1 LKNHFP
7 GSIVTI
13 AAIAASL
20 LVVLPAVAQEEG
32 APRAGG
38 GGGGGARRNTRPATP
53 TPRLADGHP
62 DLGNGAG
69 SWSPLVVPNIAGSDP
84 GAARQ
89 SKLVEKP
96 VDVPFL
102 PWAKKV
108 YDERNAVLSKN
119 DPESRCLPPGVPR
132 MMATP
137 FPFQIFQESD
147 RIIFIFEGGAHVWRV
162 IPMDGRKHPADPNP
176 TFLGDSVGHWEG
188 DTLVVDVV
196 GFNDETWLDQVGHPH
211 SDVLHVVERYTRTDS
226 NTLHYEALIDDPKTY
241 SKSWT
246 TSWNIPFQPGW
257 ELNEYI
263 CQENNKDLA
272 HMVGK

>member
-1 LKNHFP
+1 MKNYFP

-13 AAIAASL
+13 AALAATL
-20 LVVLPAVAQEEG
+20 LVSLPVFAQEPE

-38 GGGGGARRNTRPATP
+38 GGRGARRPGPPATP

-62 DLGNGAG
+62 DLGNAAG

-84 GAARQ
+84 GGARQ
-89 SKLVEKP
+89 SKLIEKP

-102 PWAKKV
+102 PPAKVV
-108 YDERNAVLSKN
+108 YDQRNSVLSKD

-137 FPFQIFQESD
+137 FPFQIFQLSD
-147 RIIFIFEGGAHVWRV
+147 RVLFIFEGGAHVWRS
-162 IPMDGRKHPADPNP
+162 IPTDGRQHPKDPNP

-196 GFNDETWLDQVGHPH
+196 GFNNGTWLDQVGHPH
-211 SDVLHVVERYTRTDS
+211 SDALHVVERYTRTDS

-246 TSWNIPFQPGW
+246 TSWNIPFKQGW

-263 CQENNKDLA
+263 CQENNKDLS